1 MKVITKNSVVNLDN
15 FDSVSYRSSPICNSS
30 YYIEAKRVVSS
41 GGFFGGTE
49 TITEE
54 LAEVSNVDTAQRLV
68 LEIAQSWVSGERIF
82 SVQEWL
88 DKQVV
93 KV

>member
-30 YYIEAKRVVSS
+30 YYIEAKRVVNS

-54 LAEVSNVDTAQRLV
+54 LAEVSNADIAQRLI
-68 LEIAQSWVSGERIF
+68 LAITKSWVSEEKIF
-82 SVQEWL
+82 SIQEWL
-88 DKQVV
+88 DKQVA